1 MTVQEQTSQAATGTE
16 VIQYEVSDGVATIW
30 LNRPEVKNCVN
41 WDLLTSLGAAL
52 ERADEDDDVRVVLI
66 RGRGNTFCAGA
77 DLNMLDSEFLGT
89 TNNSVKIAQVSART
103 FDRAFNL
110 GKPTIAVV
118 EGYAVAGGFEL
129 MISCD
134 FCIAADDARIGD
146 FHIRRALF
154 GGAGPIYRL
163 PRYIGLRKT
172 KELLF
177 TGKLLSGKEC
187 EDWGLANVSAPSD
200 QLDQAI
206 ADFVAPMIDK
216 SAFTMRITKLAAN
229 RGLDG
234 DTETLI
240 ALESMTCNVAHQSE
254 DAKEGVQAFL
264 EKRDARLE
272 ARASGVGRLHGMD
285 FAFDDTTSRAA
296 AAAAGVHGRLRLSG
310 RAALP
315 RRGRRQ
321 AEDPVANSAGHRGA
335 QGRRHASA
343 GCGTSSCRRTH
354 EYGAGL
360 TNLQYAPL
368 AEITGRNPWIAPEA
382 INCSAPDT
390 GNMELL
396 SLFGTGEQK
405 RGWLEPLLDGH
416 DPIGVLD
423 DRARRRL
430 VGRHEHRDAHRAR
443 RRRVRHQRAQVVDI
457 GRDVA
462 ALPAADRHGRHRPR
476 RRAPSPSE
484 HDPRPEGHARGRRSL
499 RSTSLFGYDDGP
511 HGGHAE
517 IVYDN
522 VRVPAVEPAR

>member
-1 MTVQEQTSQAATGTE
+1 
-16 VIQYEVSDGVATIW
+16 
-30 LNRPEVKNCVN
+30 
-41 WDLLTSLGAAL
+41 
-52 ERADEDDDVRVVLI
+52 VRVVLI

-77 DLNMLDSEFLGT
+77 DLNMLDAEFLGT

-110 GKPTIAVV
+110 AKPTVAVV

-187 EDWGLANVSAPSD
+187 EEWGLANVSAPAAE
-200 QLDQAI
+200 LDQAI

-264 EKRDARLE
+264 EKRD
-272 ARASGVGRLHGMD
+272 
-285 FAFDDTTSRAA
+285 
-296 AAAAGVHGRLRLSG
+296 
-310 RAALP
+310 
-315 RRGRRQ
+315 
-321 AEDPVANSAGHRGA
+321 PVWKHS
-335 QGRRHASA
+335 
-343 GCGTSSCRRTH
+343 
-354 EYGAGL
+354 
-360 TNLQYAPL
+360 
-368 AEITGRNPWIAPEA
+368 
-382 INCSAPDT
+382 
-390 GNMELL
+390 
-396 SLFGTGEQK
+396 
-405 RGWLEPLLDGH
+405 
-416 DPIGVLD
+416 
-423 DRARRRL
+423 
-430 VGRHEHRDAHRAR
+430 
-443 RRRVRHQRAQVVDI
+443 
-457 GRDVA
+457 
-462 ALPAADRHGRHRPR
+462 
-476 RRAPSPSE
+476 
-484 HDPRPEGHARGRRSL
+484 
-499 RSTSLFGYDDGP
+499 
-511 HGGHAE
+511 
-517 IVYDN
+517 
-522 VRVPAVEPAR
+522 

>member
-1 MTVQEQTSQAATGTE
+1 MREEPRMSVQEQTTSSD
-16 VIQYEVSDGVATIW
+16 VIQYEVENGVATIW

-41 WDLLTSLGAAL
+41 WDLLMGLGAAL
-52 ERADEDDDVRVVLI
+52 DRAEDDEEVRVVLV

-89 TNNSVKIAQVSART
+89 TNKSVKIAQVSART

-187 EDWGLANVSAPSD
+187 EEWGLANVSAPAD

-264 EKRDARLE
+264 EKRD
-272 ARASGVGRLHGMD
+272 
-285 FAFDDTTSRAA
+285 
-296 AAAAGVHGRLRLSG
+296 
-310 RAALP
+310 
-315 RRGRRQ
+315 
-321 AEDPVANSAGHRGA
+321 PVWKHS
-335 QGRRHASA
+335 
-343 GCGTSSCRRTH
+343 
-354 EYGAGL
+354 
-360 TNLQYAPL
+360 
-368 AEITGRNPWIAPEA
+368 
-382 INCSAPDT
+382 
-390 GNMELL
+390 
-396 SLFGTGEQK
+396 
-405 RGWLEPLLDGH
+405 
-416 DPIGVLD
+416 
-423 DRARRRL
+423 
-430 VGRHEHRDAHRAR
+430 
-443 RRRVRHQRAQVVDI
+443 
-457 GRDVA
+457 
-462 ALPAADRHGRHRPR
+462 
-476 RRAPSPSE
+476 
-484 HDPRPEGHARGRRSL
+484 
-499 RSTSLFGYDDGP
+499 
-511 HGGHAE
+511 
-517 IVYDN
+517 
-522 VRVPAVEPAR
+522 